1 MKSLRWLVL
10 VPAVFASL
18 PVLGQ
23 ETRPKEGE
31 PAKEKRKR
39 VQTNMAGFELLAA
52 DKLKQQTTVVGA
64 TRSLTPA
71 PAVPLAPYLGQLWGT
86 QPTFQW
92 ANPGKVKE
100 FVFVLLD
107 EAGGEVVRKTVAETR
122 YRYDGPPLQAGKT
135 YTWMVNTRATTS
147 QEAAFKVV
155 DAKAKQEIEA
165 ALGSVKAGDE
175 ADLQRAR
182 LLADRRL
189 WYDAIDAYTDAI
201 ARHPD
206 RAQAYEDRGAI
217 FAQVA
222 RAETA
227 ANEDFARADEL
238 SQKASR

>member
-1 MKSLRWLVL
+1 LKILRWLVL
-10 VPAVFASL
+10 LPAVFASL
-18 PVLGQ
+18 IVLGQ

-64 TRSLTPA
+64 TRSLSPA
-71 PAVPLAPYLGQLWGT
+71 PAVPLAPYLGQLFGP
-86 QPTFQW
+86 QPNFQW

-107 EAGGEVVRKTVAETR
+107 EAGGEVVRKTLAESR

-135 YTWMVNTRATTS
+135 YSWMVNTRATTS
-147 QEAAFKVV
+147 QEASFKVV
-155 DAKAKQEIEA
+155 DAKTKQEIEA
-165 ALGSVKAGDE
+165 ALGKLKAGDE

-182 LLADRRL
+182 LLAERRL
-189 WYDAIDAYTDAI
+189 WYDAIDAYTGVI

-206 RAQAYEDRGAI
+206 LAQAYEERGAI